1 MRVTIRDVAAQAGV
15 SINTVSRVLNDR
27 RDVKQATRDRVQ
39 QVIADLGYRPNS
51 LARAL
56 IRRSS
61 RTVGLVVTDCTNPN
75 TARQVQVVQRAMAA
89 AGYAVLIF
97 DTQEDGAQQRAAL
110 ELLEE
115 NVVDGVIL
123 TTTGDQDGELVGLSR
138 RLPLVLLNRETAEP
152 VACDVVLNDNAGGAR
167 AATEHLLGLGHRRI
181 AYVTARKCVSTV
193 RDRLAGYR
201 EALAAAGLPT
211 DDRRLVR
218 AEMTM
223 EAAAAGAAAL
233 LALPE
238 RPTAILAYND
248 LMAVGVLSALTE
260 TGLRVPADVALVGY
274 DDIAYAPY
282 LRVPLTTVRQQTHR
296 MAETAAQLLLD
307 RFGGAET
314 PPRRVILAPELIVRA
329 SSGAGAP

>member
-27 RDVKQATRDRVQ
+27 RDVKPATRARVQ
-39 QVIADLGYRPNS
+39 QVIAELDYRPNS
-51 LARAL
+51 LARSL

-75 TARQVQVVQRAMAA
+75 TARQIQVVQREMAA

-110 ELLEE
+110 DLLEE

-123 TTTGDQDGELVGLSR
+123 TATGNRDGSLTGLSR
-138 RLPLVLLNRETAEP
+138 RLPLVLLNRESEEP
-152 VACDVVLNDNAGGAR
+152 TACDLVLNDNAGGAR
-167 AATEHLLGLGHRRI
+167 AATEHLIGLGHRRI
-181 AYVTARKCVSTV
+181 AYVTAHKNVSTV
-193 RDRLAGYR
+193 RDRLAGYQA
-201 EALAAAGLPT
+201 ALAAADLSVDQP
-211 DDRRLVR
+211 LAR
-218 AEMTM
+218 AEITIAD
-223 EAAAAGAAAL
+223 AAAATAAL
-233 LALPE
+233 LERPQ

-260 TGLRVPADVALVGY
+260 AGLKVPGDVALVGY

-282 LRVPLTTVRQQTHR
+282 LRVPLTTVRQQTER
-296 MAETAAQLLLD
+296 MGETAARLLLD
-307 RFGGAET
+307 RVGGAEM
-314 PPRRVILAPELIVRA
+314 PPRRVVLAPELIVRT
-329 SSGAGAP
+329 SSGAAAR